1 MSSAQTDESAR
12 KLPWASAAA
21 NILARCDYGQVEEH
35 PIAGENGK
43 FSPIARPS
51 PLSSAVFIINGTTK
65 DRTHWSY
72 AHISS
77 TTGEEVLPDPTADD
91 SAFLLCHELDGR
103 IDEKTL
109 NFTGGHATAI
119 EIRRAADGRYAWA
132 HYDPNYDYAGNKG
145 KRDAMYSAMQS
156 ALEKVP
162 KYRKTQ
168 IFHDVEAQS
177 KFPMTFG
184 LQNKIPGQN
193 DDVGYCAFLTSCYIH
208 DSVAFGAKHAQ
219 DEVYKMAALSLSAF
233 IARRKQRSKDFSM
246 LFDIMDST
254 ADKEQ
259 LKKAMEKIT
268 LRPPGLWMQVELEE
282 VTEPLL
288 KVMGTANSLP
298 ALDSHA
304 AMKFKDS
311 FLQLPGNSKFNSDE
325 DKDIIFRGTCEGIY
339 ADFYRAFVYKY
350 YTVTNQNLKGLPN
363 ASDMPIFPEDE
374 PQTFAEEFA
383 RKVYEGEIP
392 LKNLFSHEEEIIK
405 YKTSRKSIFVDKF
418 YAKSEYDSFSGNTPQ
433 LSRFDK
439 KWSTAVGE
447 SKRFYLGV
455 PRTHDLKFNDIY
467 GDPGESKLVPAF
479 RGLAEKVEG
488 VAKGV
493 FLDALKANSTDE
505 VISKH
510 KDELKGEIEGK
521 ATPPVPTAALTLVV
535 LTPGPTP
542 AGPPK
547 QTGGLLG
554 ARRSIDV
561 PKSFGKSVPI
571 MPEEDEVTM
580 DELKRI
586 SITLKDMDE
595 GDLFNFSVLYS
606 DEDGIKHTL
615 KLVDEKYTI
624 LLPKGIIG
632 QGAMG
637 VVGVYKLPNDKL
649 VALKLERKKY
659 ESAFTLEAFDAR
671 CSIQSPVISVTPSN
685 STGPDDFSAMIFRY
699 DDSKVIETYNL
710 AYVMPMQS
718 GDGNAL
724 FKLLVGQ
731 LDTKV
736 ITKEEFV
743 SVLVELYADMA
754 KQTFCVLREDVTI
767 HDIKPDNFLYRRTG
781 ERQVRLM
788 FTDWGLWQ
796 AANQYVILYPGVDK
810 VDKFEAE
817 GTYSLIPLLLS
828 ITMVLTENISDEAK
842 RAAAA
847 VKTDALLEKKTEN
860 ATQRLIHACSKSAP
874 AYAEAVADHIKACP
888 LAAYFVCDV
897 LDKYKS
903 EVELTRNGQIRFLQQ
918 GSAAQEAPAGKKKPG
933 GKPPKGAIPDAEAEA
948 AVTLTL

>member
-1 MSSAQTDESAR
+1 MSSAQTGESAR

-21 NILARCDYGQVEEH
+21 NILARCDYGQVEKH

-77 TTGEEVLPDPTADD
+77 TTGEVILPDPTADD

-119 EIRRAADGRYAWA
+119 EIRRATDGRYAWA
-132 HYDPNYDYAGNKG
+132 HYDPNYNRAGNKG

-162 KYRKTQ
+162 KYETNR
-168 IFHDVEAQS
+168 IFHDLEAQS

-193 DDVGYCAFLTSCYIH
+193 EDVGYCAFLTSCYIR
-208 DSVAFGAKHAQ
+208 DSVVYGAEYAQ
-219 DEVYKMAALSLSAF
+219 GEVYRMAAISLSAF
-233 IARRKQRSKDFSM
+233 IARRTQRQKRVSM
-246 LFDIMDST
+246 LFDIPDLE
-254 ADKEQ
+254 ADEEQ
-259 LKKAMEKIT
+259 LKNAMEKIS
-268 LRPPGLWMQVELEE
+268 LRPPGFGMRVELED

-288 KVMGTANSLP
+288 NVMGTANSFP
-298 ALDSHA
+298 ALNSHA

-311 FLQLPGNSKFNSDE
+311 FLQLPGNSKFNSDK
-325 DKDIIFRGTCEGIY
+325 DKDIIFRGMCEEIY
-339 ADFYRAFVYKY
+339 ADFYKAFVYKY

-405 YKTSRKSIFVDKF
+405 YKTSRKSKFVDEF
-418 YAKSEYDSFSGNTPQ
+418 YAKSEYDSFSSNAPQ

-510 KDELKGEIEGK
+510 KDELESEIEGK

-547 QTGGLLG
+547 QTRGLLG

-561 PKSFGKSVPI
+561 PKSFGEDVSI
-571 MPEEDEVTM
+571 LPEEDEVTM

-595 GDLFNFSVLYS
+595 YTFSEKDDLFNFSVSYR
-606 DEDGIKHTL
+606 DEDKVVHAL
-615 KLVDEKYTI
+615 ELVDKEYSFLT
-624 LLPKGIIG
+624 PKGIIG

-637 VVGVYKLPNDKL
+637 VVGVYTLPNGKL
-649 VALKLERKKY
+649 VALKLERDVY
-659 ESAFTLEAFDAR
+659 PREFTLDAFDTR
-671 CSIQSPVISVTPSN
+671 CSIQSPVILATLSN
-685 STGPDDFSAMIFRY
+685 RKGPNDFRDKIFWY
-699 DDSKVIETYNL
+699 GSEKITKYNI
-710 AYVMPMQS
+710 AYVMPTQS

-724 FKLLVGQ
+724 FKLLVDQ
-731 LDTKV
+731 LDAGDLTK
-736 ITKEEFV
+736 KEFV
-743 SVLVELYADMA
+743 DVLVELYADMA
-754 KQTFCVLREDVTI
+754 KQAFCVLRENVTI
-767 HDIKPDNFLYRRTG
+767 YDIKPDNFLYRRTG

-788 FTDWGLWQ
+788 FTDWGLWR
-796 AANQYVILYPGVDK
+796 AANQYDLL
-810 VDKFEAE
+810 DKFEAD
-817 GTYSLIPLLLS
+817 GTYSLIPLLRS
-828 ITMVLTENISDEAK
+828 ITKVLMVYITDEAK
-842 RAAAA
+842 RAAEAVKASASLKDETAKAAQRLNKACRRSAADYAA
-847 VKTDALLEKKTEN
+847 V
-860 ATQRLIHACSKSAP
+860 
-874 AYAEAVADHIKACP
+874 VAGQISECP

-897 LDKYKS
+897 LEKYDS
-903 EVELTRNGQIRFLQQ
+903 EVELTPNGHIRFLQ
-918 GSAAQEAPAGKKKPG
+918 
-933 GKPPKGAIPDAEAEA
+933 
-948 AVTLTL
+948 